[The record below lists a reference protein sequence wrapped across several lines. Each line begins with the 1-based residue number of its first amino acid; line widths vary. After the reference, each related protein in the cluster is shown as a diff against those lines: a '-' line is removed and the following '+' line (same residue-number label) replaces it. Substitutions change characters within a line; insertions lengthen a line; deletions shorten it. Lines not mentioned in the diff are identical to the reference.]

1 EQIPSLKSRSATP
14 IGSCQ
19 EHCRGR
25 ANLPKARKI
34 GPKSAQ
40 ITFASRKLHQQSAI
54 YFYIWHFPRT
64 TIHPNFATH
73 QQSFIVNQIS
83 SDKIAP

>member
-1 EQIPSLKSRSATP
+1 VPGALQGP
-14 IGSCQ
+14 CQ
-19 EHCRGR
+19 FAES
-25 ANLPKARKI
+25 PEI

-40 ITFASRKLHQQSAI
+40 ITFFARKLHQQSVT
-54 YFYIWHFPRT
+54 YFYIWHFSRNA
-64 TIHPNFATH
+64 IHRSFATH